1 METKK
6 GSLMLR
12 KTLLVVQ
19 FTLAIV
25 VFISALN
32 VSRQVS
38 YFFKK
43 DLGFDKE
50 QVMIISSLPRQWDT
64 VGVRKMENIKT
75 WLLEVPGVKSAS
87 LSYDIPD
94 GSGGGNVSVYNQNS
108 HDALNMQIMAA
119 DADFGKVYGLKTIE
133 GTFLKH
139 SDGDHT
145 QNKIVIN
152 ETAEKALGWTSA
164 VGKTIRL
171 GAANGTPQT
180 IVGVVKDYHFE
191 SLQKKVQPLIL
202 ADLSGGSYRYYS
214 VKLNTSGI
222 NGTIA
227 AMQEKCRQLFPD
239 AGFEYTFMDDKF
251 QALYASEQRLKKATD
266 IATALN
272 LLIVFTGI
280 FGVVALTL
288 TKRTKEIAVRKVLG
302 ADVKTIIAIFLKEY
316 AVLIGISNLVAW
328 PPAYMITAKW
338 LENYAYRIDQNFLP
352 YLFVCFFVLLTASVL
367 IAAQCFKA
375 ATMNP
380 VKSLKVE

>member
-1 METKK
+1 
-6 GSLMLR
+6 
-12 KTLLVVQ
+12 
-19 FTLAIV
+19 
-25 VFISALN
+25 
-32 VSRQVS
+32 
-38 YFFKK
+38 
-43 DLGFDKE
+43 
-50 QVMIISSLPRQWDT
+50 
-64 VGVRKMENIKT
+64 
-75 WLLEVPGVKSAS
+75 
-87 LSYDIPD
+87 
-94 GSGGGNVSVYNQNS
+94 
-108 HDALNMQIMAA
+108 
-119 DADFGKVYGLKTIE
+119 LKTIE
-133 GTFLKH
+133 GTFLKY
-139 SDGDHT
+139 SSGDHT

-171 GAANGTPQT
+171 GAVNGTPQT

-227 AMQEKCRQLFPD
+227 AIQEKCRQLFPD

-316 AVLIGISNLVAW
+316 AVLIVISNLVAW
-328 PPAYMITAKW
+328 PLAYMINAKW
-338 LENYAYRIDQNFLP
+338 LENYAYRIDQNFIP
-352 YLFVCFFVLLTASVL
+352 YLFVCLFILLTASGL